1 MSQSVKAEALT
12 ALLKAVPD
20 PEQQAADGLDFLG
33 RQSPFEEW
41 SNESNM
47 RSKDSL
53 EESVAFLGQS
63 DLRASFVASDRLSS
77 DEPLLCQPIEHAG

>member
-12 ALLKAVPD
+12 ALLKAVPY
-20 PEQQAADGLDFLG
+20 PEQQAADGLDLLR
-33 RQSPFEEW
+33 RQGALEEG

-47 RSKDSL
+47 CSKDSL

-63 DLRASFVASDRLSS
+63 ALRASLVASDRLSS